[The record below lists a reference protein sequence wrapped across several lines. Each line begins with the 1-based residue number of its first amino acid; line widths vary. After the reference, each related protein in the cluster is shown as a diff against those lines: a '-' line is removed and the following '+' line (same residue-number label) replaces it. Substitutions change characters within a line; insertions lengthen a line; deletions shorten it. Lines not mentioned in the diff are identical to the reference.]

1 MNEPIMVFNIY
12 IDKSAIS
19 SFNGDCNSVT
29 VIPFTGEV
37 RSELFS
43 GVILPGA
50 VDVQVGDPSGCRNL
64 CARYM
69 FEGVDSD
76 GEKCYLYVENN
87 GWLRND
93 QSEDAV
99 LHASPRFITDSKALC
114 GYFSQNI
121 FRTEIHPT
129 EEGVNILVYAARS
142 L

>member
-29 VIPFTGEV
+29 IIPFTGEV

-50 VDVQVGDPSGCRNL
+50 VDV
-64 CARYM
+64 
-69 FEGVDSD
+69 
-76 GEKCYLYVENN
+76 
-87 GWLRND
+87 
-93 QSEDAV
+93 
-99 LHASPRFITDSKALC
+99 LHATPRFITDSKALC

>member
-1 MNEPIMVFNIY
+1 MNDPIMVFNIC

-29 VIPFTGEV
+29 IIPFTGEV

-76 GEKCYLYVENN
+76 GEKCYLYVENS
-87 GWLRND
+87 GWLRKD
-93 QSEDAV
+93 QPEGTV
-99 LHASPRFITDSKALC
+99 LHACPRFITDSKALC
-114 GYFSQNI
+114 GYLSQNR

-129 EEGVNILVYAARS
+129 KEGVNILVYDA
-142 L
+142 LL